1 MTPWINATITPAND
15 LIRDDALDCWCST
28 GNDPQLHLSNGAGE
42 LTLPAGWVE
51 LDVRL
56 EFLENA
62 RRPRLYWNEGGGV
75 TEQTSMLLPLPVN
88 GRIHRFIYFH
98 RPIAGFRLDPT
109 DCEAK
114 FRVVS
119 LRMRST
125 SRLAAAGSTLAQY
138 PIKALRQPR
147 LYARIL
153 RDLFQLWWHKG
164 IPGLRSAFG
173 ELIVT
178 QSGTAMVSNVAAQLA
193 QARSA
198 KAGSGHAANGL
209 GSAALRL
216 GRSPKRSLRIGIGLV
231 EHFGDIVACEPVA
244 RQLRAQYPDAEIS
257 WVVRDAF
264 RDLIDHNPN
273 IDRTIAV
280 DCLTDWI
287 KWRSHGVFDKIVDL
301 HVNERICQHCRV
313 PLRKTDGDPS
323 ITGENHLHHGSLL
336 RAFSRSAG
344 IAPSDEAP
352 RLYIP
357 DATAHAV
364 DRLGLPD
371 RYVVLHCRS
380 NSVEKD
386 WEYDKW
392 HSLAQRIVA
401 ELDIPVVEVG
411 LQPTVRLDGD
421 RFLDLCGKTSL
432 MEMAEVIRRAAIFV
446 GIDSGPAHLA
456 NAADTPGVVL
466 LGHLAQFK
474 NYNPYSGR
482 YGDESNATL
491 IRNACGP
498 AALIETEAVFDA
510 IRDRLSPTGA
520 SRSHTNVTTHTQQTA
535 VEERGDKID
544 IDPRLIAFYLP
555 QYHPIPENDRAWGKG
570 FTEWRNVGKSRAYFD
585 GQYQPRLPGEL
596 GYYDLRLPEI
606 MEQQAALAKEH
617 GIHGFCYYYYWFNG
631 KRLLNLPLDNMLAL
645 KRPDFPFCFC
655 WANENW
661 TRRWDGMEREIIVGQ
676 NHTPEDDIAFIRFIM
691 PALEDPRYI
700 RVDGKPLL
708 LIYRSEL
715 FPNPAASIE
724 RWRNEAR
731 SAGLGDLFLVR
742 CEGFDPYTDPEAIG
756 FDASYEVPTFIL
768 PDELKFEDRESLNV
782 SPEFTGRIYD
792 YKKIVDWY
800 CRRPE
805 AQYRRYRGP
814 MLAWDNTPRHGKNAL
829 VFHGATPELYGQW
842 IEDSLAH
849 ARRRFRGEE
858 RLVFVN
864 AWNEWAEGSYLEPDL
879 KYGHG
884 FLEATRAAV
893 TKQNQRRA

>member
-1 MTPWINATITPAND
+1 MAAAWIYPTLTPTND
-15 LIRDDALDCWCST
+15 LVEDGQADHWIAIGGDPQFKL
-28 GNDPQLHLSNGAGE
+28 NDPSGTLSI
-42 LTLPAGWVE
+42 PAGWVE
-51 LDVRL
+51 FDIGL
-56 EFLENA
+56 EFLESA
-62 RRPRLYWNEGGGV
+62 RRPRLYWDDGEGMS
-75 TEQTSMLLPLPVN
+75 EQKSILLPLPQN
-88 GRIHRFIYFH
+88 GRIRKFLYFH
-98 RPIAGFRLDPT
+98 NTITGLRLDPSE
-109 DCEAK
+109 CESR
-114 FRVVS
+114 FRIHG
-119 LRMRST
+119 LRIKPTTRY
-125 SRLAAAGSTLAQY
+125 AAARRAITPYLTRAFRN
-138 PIKALRQPR
+138 PKM
-147 LYARIL
+147 YARFV
-153 RDLFQLWWHKG
+153 RDLAKLWFIKG
-164 IPGLRSAFG
+164 MPAIRAAFS
-173 ELIVT
+173 ELVST
-178 QSGTAMVSNVAAQLA
+178 QSGAAMYSNVAAQLA
-193 QARSA
+193 LARHSA
-198 KAGSGHAANGL
+198 FVARTGTTASL
-209 GSAALRL
+209 GAAALKLR
-216 GRSPKRSLRIGIGLV
+216 RSEKKRLRIGIGLV

-244 RQLRAQYPDAEIS
+244 RYLRKQYPDAEIS
-257 WVVRDAF
+257 WVVRDTF
-264 RDLIDHNPN
+264 RELIDHNPN
-273 IDRTIAV
+273 VDRTIAV

-287 KWRSHGVFDKIVDL
+287 KWRSHGAFDKIVDL
-301 HVNERICQHCRV
+301 HVNERICQHCRI
-313 PLRKTDGDPS
+313 PLHKTDGDPS
-323 ITGENHLHHGSLL
+323 ITGDNHLTYGGLL
-336 RAFSRSAG
+336 KAFSLSAG
-344 IAPSDEAP
+344 LPPLDDAP
-352 RLYIP
+352 RVYIP
-357 DATAHAV
+357 EAVARTVDAFA
-364 DRLGLPD
+364 LPS
-371 RYVVLHCRS
+371 RYVVFHCRS
-380 NSVEKD
+380 NAVEKD
-386 WEYDKW
+386 WDYEKW
-392 HSLAQRIVA
+392 TTLAQRVA
-401 ELDIPVVEVG
+401 SELNVQVVELG
-411 LQPTVRLDGD
+411 LQPTIRHDTPGAINY
-421 RFLDLCGKTSL
+421 CGKTDL
-432 MEMAEVIRRAAIFV
+432 LQMAEVIRRGAGFV
-446 GIDSGPAHLA
+446 GVDSGPAHFA
-456 NAADTPGVVL
+456 NAASTPSVVL
-466 LGHLAQFK
+466 LGQLAQFK
-474 NYNPYSGR
+474 SYNPFSGDF
-482 YGDESNATL
+482 GAEKNLT
-491 IRNACGP
+491 IVRNGHGP
-498 AALIETEAVFDA
+498 AASITVDDVFQALKARIEYAAQVPYTSSSENVRVTSAEAAKTDSDV
-510 IRDRLSPTGA
+510 
-520 SRSHTNVTTHTQQTA
+520 
-535 VEERGDKID
+535 
-544 IDPRLIAFYLP
+544 DPRLIAFYLP

-715 FPNPAASIE
+715 FPDPAASIE

-731 SAGLGDLFLVR
+731 SAGIGDLFLVR
-742 CEGFDPYTDPEAIG
+742 CEGFDPYTNPESIG

-800 CRRPE
+800 CHRPE
-805 AQYRRYRGP
+805 AEYRRYRGP

-879 KYGHG
+879 KFGHG

-893 TKQNQRRA
+893 ARAGCFG